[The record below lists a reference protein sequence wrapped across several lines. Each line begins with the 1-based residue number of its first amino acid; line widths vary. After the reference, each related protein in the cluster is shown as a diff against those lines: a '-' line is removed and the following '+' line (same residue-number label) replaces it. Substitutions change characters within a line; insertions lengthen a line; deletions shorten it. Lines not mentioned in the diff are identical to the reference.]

1 MPGSKGSYLIFQM
14 KEVLFI
20 QCAGPQG
27 HHEGSDYLVT
37 YLRNAL
43 GPGYQV
49 LFPEM
54 PDPENPHY
62 KRWKGKLKKE
72 LASTDD
78 KLILV
83 GHSLGASVILK
94 FLSEETFQKSI
105 SGLFLI
111 GAVYWGKKDWEVKEY
126 ILSKDFSSKLPPIPK
141 IFLYH
146 SKDDE
151 VVPVDHLRYFA
162 EVLPNARVREFN
174 GRGHLFGRGL
184 PELVED
190 IKSLKS

>member
-1 MPGSKGSYLIFQM
+1 M

-72 LASTDD
+72 LASRGD

-83 GHSLGASVILK
+83 GHSLARTVYRPVNGTPNLVARLR
-94 FLSEETFQKSI
+94 
-105 SGLFLI
+105 SGR
-111 GAVYWGKKDWEVKEY
+111 
-126 ILSKDFSSKLPPIPK
+126 P
-141 IFLYH
+141 
-146 SKDDE
+146 
-151 VVPVDHLRYFA
+151 
-162 EVLPNARVREFN
+162 AR
-174 GRGHLFGRGL
+174 
-184 PELVED
+184 PTAQ
-190 IKSLKS
+190 